1 MTRRSRPRLAFLLV
15 LVVTVA
21 VFLGKV
27 FHPQAGLYTRALG
40 GGAMVWIGALAKLAF
55 LGIAFA
61 FAARNARK
69 FEPENPSRLSWRL
82 LAAGLLG
89 FVLGQAAL
97 AVYQLVAGVAVPF
110 PSLADGFLVIGYLLL
125 LAALVQFLRAYAAT
139 GFPIG
144 SRAGRWSLGA
154 AVAAVLGLL
163 GYSILIPVVWT
174 PGPLLEKLLNVAYPA
189 FDLLL
194 LVLTTVLL
202 RVSVRFR
209 GGAVWKVWIFL
220 LSGFF
225 LLSVADILFAFL
237 SGMGQV
243 HLVDMAVALYIL
255 SFGCVAGGV
264 LAQRE
269 LLLG

>member
-1 MTRRSRPRLAFLLV
+1 VTRRSRPHLGFLLL

-21 VFLGKV
+21 IFLGKV
-27 FHPQAGLYTRALG
+27 FHPQAALYTRVLDGAALL
-40 GGAMVWIGALAKLAF
+40 WIGALAKLAF
-55 LGIAFA
+55 LGVAFA
-61 FAARNARK
+61 FAARNARG
-69 FEPENPSRLSWRL
+69 FEGENPSRLAWRL

-89 FVLGQAAL
+89 FVLAQAAL
-97 AVYQLVAGVAVPF
+97 ALYLLVAGVADPF
-110 PSLADGFLVIGYLLL
+110 PSPADIFLVLGYPLLI
-125 LAALVQFLRAYAAT
+125 AALVQFLRAYAAT

-144 SRAGRWSLGA
+144 SRAGRWALGVG
-154 AVAAVLGLL
+154 VAAFLGLL

-174 PGPLLEKLLNVAYPA
+174 PGPFLEKLLNVAYPT

-194 LVLTTVLL
+194 LVLTAVLL
-202 RVSVRFR
+202 RISFRFR

-225 LLSVADILFAFL
+225 LLCVADILFAFL
-237 SGMGQV
+237 SGMSQV
-243 HLVDMAVALYIL
+243 QLMDMAGALYL
-255 SFGCVAGGV
+255 LAFGCVAGGV

>member
-1 MTRRSRPRLAFLLV
+1 MTRRSGSRLAFLLV

-40 GGAMVWIGALAKLAF
+40 GAMVWIGALAKLAF
-55 LGIAFA
+55 VGIAFA
-61 FAARNARK
+61 FAARNARE
-69 FEPENPSRLSWRL
+69 FEPENPSRLAWRL

-110 PSLADGFLVIGYLLL
+110 PSAADLFLVLGYPLLI
-125 LAALVQFLRAYAAT
+125 AALVQFLRAYAAT

-144 SRAGRWSLGA
+144 SRAGRWSLGVGVA
-154 AVAAVLGLL
+154 AVAGLL
-163 GYSILIPVVWT
+163 GYSVLIPVVWT
-174 PGPLLEKLLNVAYPA
+174 PGPLLEKILSVAYPA
-189 FDLLL
+189 FDLVL
-194 LVLTTVLL
+194 LVLTVVLL

-209 GGAVWKVWIFL
+209 GGAVWKVWVFL

-225 LLSVADILFAFL
+225 LLCVADILFAFL

-243 HLVDMAVALYIL
+243 HLLDMAAALYIL
-255 SFGCVAGGV
+255 GFGCIAGGV